1 MYHYVRDIENSRY
14 PQINGLESYL
24 FNEQILYLKQKYNII
39 TMESFLDSINL
50 NSTLPEN
57 AALLTFDDGYIDHFT
72 QVFPI
77 LLNNNIQ
84 GSFFIPAM
92 VVNENIVLD
101 VNKIHY
107 ILASC
112 NNIDLIIMDIKI
124 LISKFKFD
132 YKLNTFNYYYEK
144 LAISNRFDDERAIFV
159 KRLLQVELDDKAR
172 KVFIQILFNKYVNIS
187 ESTLSKELYLN
198 MNHIKC
204 MKNAGMHIGAHGYEH
219 KWLGKLNEKNQII
232 EILKSIDFL
241 NAIGVEENKRTMC
254 YPYGSF
260 DDSLINILKQ
270 NNFQAAFTTKVDI
283 AYISSDNKFTLPRLD
298 TNEIPKDRNGTDN
311 DWVSKA

>member
-24 FNEQILYLKQKYNII
+24 FNEQILYLKKKYNII

-50 NSTLPEN
+50 NNSLPEK

-84 GSFFIPAM
+84 GSFFIPAK

-112 NNIDLIIMDIKI
+112 KNIDLIIKDIKKLI
-124 LISKFKFD
+124 LKFKFD

-159 KRLLQVELDDKAR
+159 KRLLQVELEDKAR

-198 MNHIKC
+198 MNQIMC

-219 KWLGKLNEKNQII
+219 NWLGKLNEENQKN

-241 NAIGVEENKRTMC
+241 NSIGVDKNKWTMC

-270 NNFQAAFTTKVDI
+270 NNFQAAFTTNVNI
-283 AYISSDNKFTLPRLD
+283 ADFNADNKFVLPRLD
-298 TNEIPKDRNGTDN
+298 TNDFPKNRNAKDN
-311 DWVSKA
+311 AWVSKA